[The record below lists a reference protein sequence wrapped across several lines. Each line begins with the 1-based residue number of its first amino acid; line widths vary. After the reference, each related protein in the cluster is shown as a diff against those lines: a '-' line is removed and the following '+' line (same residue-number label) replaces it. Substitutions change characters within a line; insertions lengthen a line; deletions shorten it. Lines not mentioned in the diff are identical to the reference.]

1 MNLQRLTM
9 PRLLLV
15 AVLAVALGG
24 GAAVASARQSGP
36 AATPS
41 AARAATVFTVVERA
55 TTDVVTYVNK
65 KAQNDVIGNTLGFGN
80 KLYNAKNTKVVGR
93 DQGFCYRTN
102 PGKTWECTWTNIFD
116 DGKITVQG
124 VFRDDLKDTRLAIT
138 GGTGA
143 YKDAQGFMILHARD
157 DLGAE
162 LDFEFHLL

>member
-1 MNLQRLTM
+1 MNLQRLTV

-36 AATPS
+36 AAAPS
-41 AARAATVFTVVERA
+41 AATAATVFTVVERA
-55 TTDVVTYVNK
+55 TTDVVIYVNK
-65 KAQNDVIGNTLGFGN
+65 KAQDDVIGNTLGFGN

-93 DQGFCYRTN
+93 DQGLCYRTN
-102 PGKTWECTWTNIFD
+102 PGKTWECTWTNILD

-143 YKDAQGFMILHARD
+143 YKDAQGFMILHSRD
-157 DLGAE
+157 DLGTE

>member
-55 TTDVVTYVNK
+55 TTDVVIYVNK